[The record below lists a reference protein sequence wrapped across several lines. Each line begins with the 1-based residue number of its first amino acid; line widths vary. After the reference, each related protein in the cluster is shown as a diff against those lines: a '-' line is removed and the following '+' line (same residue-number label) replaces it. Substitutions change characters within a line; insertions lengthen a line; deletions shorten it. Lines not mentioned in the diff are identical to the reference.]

1 MVIASARHTSC
12 RLLRLKLHPGRQEAS
27 RKRGRCRR
35 LHAAGQL
42 SFFPL
47 SLRRRICLPAPR
59 DPETKRQRGPQQLQ
73 SLCAYAVTD
82 PDQGL
87 HSCAS
92 ICSAVLCVAVQRTR
106 RARRGGAHLAHL
118 AHPAFSPAKLKL
130 PHWKMAVDQGIMTGP
145 AVHKS
150 TNGCMPTRAAIDAT

>member
-1 MVIASARHTSC
+1 MVVASARHTSC

-59 DPETKRQRGPQQLQ
+59 DPETFRSTTAPKFVCIRCHRPRPRAPFSCVHMQC
-73 SLCAYAVTD
+73 CAV
-82 PDQGL
+82 
-87 HSCAS
+87 C
-92 ICSAVLCVAVQRTR
+92 CSAAHEACPSRRCSSGPSRLFSRKTEAPALEKGGRPGHHDGTR
-106 RARRGGAHLAHL
+106 RPQVHQWLHANQGGH
-118 AHPAFSPAKLKL
+118 
-130 PHWKMAVDQGIMTGP
+130 
-145 AVHKS
+145 
-150 TNGCMPTRAAIDAT
+150 